1 MTVSN
6 KSWVVI
12 VTCVALTA
20 CADKSTAPRIEQ
32 AAGPQGLPKTP
43 QVGEIGTAVTPGSNV
58 GPKQLHYTPE
68 EDLHFTDPD
77 NPDAGIPELETLMAA
92 PKRGPWEES
101 ETIARQ
107 TAARE
112 GKPILIWFTN
122 SAMSPNCKVLSSEL
136 FATDEFGKWAE
147 KNVVRLRIDAAA
159 TVDDPNLTL
168 GEKVSRQAEIKSYAQ
183 RLKKRYK
190 VLGQPTLLMLNPSGE
205 VLWKETGYKRGQSDF
220 VWGLIKQAV
229 VVTANQYQEWRKN
242 LEAKGYREWEGS
254 NGRKVFAKLD
264 SYSEGN
270 LILIEPGGERYKS
283 HESRLSRKD
292 DKWIA
297 EQKALRGIE

>member
-1 MTVSN
+1 MAMSN
-6 KSWVVI
+6 RKWVVLA
-12 VTCVALTA
+12 TCILLAS
-20 CADKSTAPRIEQ
+20 CADERVAPRIEQ
-32 AAGPQGLPKTP
+32 APGPQGLPQTSLEGE
-43 QVGEIGTAVTPGSNV
+43 VGAAVTPGSNV
-58 GPKQLHYTPE
+58 GLKQLNYTPE
-68 EDLHFTDPD
+68 EDLAFTDPD
-77 NPDAGIPELETLMAA
+77 NPDAGIPELEALMAA

-122 SAMSPNCKVLSSEL
+122 SAMSPNCKALSSEL
-136 FATDEFGKWAE
+136 FATHEFGKWAD

-159 TVDDPNLTL
+159 IVDDPNLTL
-168 GEKVSRQAEIKSYAQ
+168 GEKVSRQTEIKSYTQ

-190 VLGQPTLLMLNPSGE
+190 VMGHPTILMLNPSGE
-205 VLWKETGYKRGQSDF
+205 VLWKEVGYKRGQADF

-229 VVTANQYQEWRKN
+229 VVTENQYQEWRKN
-242 LEAKGYREWEGS
+242 LEAKGYREWEGT
-254 NGRKVFAKLD
+254 NGKKVFAKLQ
-264 SYSEGN
+264 SYSKGD

-292 DKWIA
+292 NKWLA
-297 EQKALRGIE
+297 EQKSLRGLE

>member
-1 MTVSN
+1 MTFSN
-6 KSWVVI
+6 KTWLVMI
-12 VTCVALTA
+12 TCVALGA
-20 CADKSTAPRIEQ
+20 CADKSTIPKIEQ
-32 AAGPQGLPKTP
+32 APGPQGLPKTP
-43 QVGEIGTAVTPGSNV
+43 QTGEIGTAVTPGSNV
-58 GPKQLHYTPE
+58 APKQLQYTPD
-68 EDLHFTDPD
+68 EDLAFTNPD

-122 SAMSPNCKVLSSEL
+122 SAMSPTCKILSSEL
-136 FATDEFGKWAE
+136 FATQEFGKWAD

-159 TVDDPNLTL
+159 TADDPNLTL
-168 GEKVSRQAEIKSYAQ
+168 GEKISRQAELRSYAQ

-205 VLWKETGYKRGQSDF
+205 VLWKETGYKHGQADF

-229 VVTANQYQEWRKN
+229 VVTTNQYQEWRKN

-254 NGRKVFAKLD
+254 NGRKVFAKLA

-292 DKWIA
+292 NKWIA

>member
-1 MTVSN
+1 MMISN
-6 KSWVVI
+6 KTCFAIAATVV
-12 VTCVALTA
+12 LGS
-20 CADKSTAPRIEQ
+20 CAKDAGVRIEQ
-32 AAGPQGLPKTP
+32 EPGPQGLP
-43 QVGEIGTAVTPGSNV
+43 QVAQSEMPGTAVKPGGNV
-58 GPKQLHYTPE
+58 GPKQLQYTPE
-68 EDLHFTDPD
+68 EDLAWTNPD
-77 NPDAGIPELETLMAA
+77 DPDAGIPEIEELMAA

-122 SAMSPNCKVLSSEL
+122 SAMSPSCKSLTSEL
-136 FATDEFGKWAE
+136 FGTQAFGKWAD
-147 KNVVRLRIDAAA
+147 KNVVRLRVDTNIS
-159 TVDDPNLTL
+159 VDDPNLNL
-168 GEKVSRQAEIKSYAQ
+168 GEKISRQAQLKSYVQ

-190 VLGQPTLLMLNPSGE
+190 VLGHPTLLMLNPSGE
-205 VLWKETGYKRGQSDF
+205 VLWKETGYKRGQADF

-229 VVTANQYQEWRKN
+229 AVTASQYQEWRKN
-242 LEAKGYREWEGS
+242 LEAKGYREWEGT
-254 NGRKVFAKLD
+254 NGKKVFAKLH

-283 HESRLSRKD
+283 HESRISRKD
-292 DKWIA
+292 RKWIA